1 MHESILPDTPV
12 TDYCDHDIRSSS
24 RVHIC
29 QCPTLK
35 LYYKN
40 RLLNVIYIRY
50 WRHSFSQSP
59 DIPILLATQQAIQAD
74 GQSYLPIIRE
84 INIYLNCEEIPLL
97 HLTALVISKLGCE
110 ILAGMLFI
118 MSNQII
124 INTLK
129 SVITINNK
137 YDVNFSSLGRS
148 TAFLCQ
154 LTEFYFLE
162 IPFKY
167 QYPRILL
174 IIQNFQLSLISN
186 SQKTVQNHQLSKM
199 TNQHLHYLIP

>member
-1 MHESILPDTPV
+1 
-12 TDYCDHDIRSSS
+12 
-24 RVHIC
+24 
-29 QCPTLK
+29 
-35 LYYKN
+35 
-40 RLLNVIYIRY
+40 
-50 WRHSFSQSP
+50 
-59 DIPILLATQQAIQAD
+59 
-74 GQSYLPIIRE
+74 
-84 INIYLNCEEIPLL
+84 
-97 HLTALVISKLGCE
+97 
-110 ILAGMLFI
+110 MLFI

-137 YDVNFSSLGRS
+137 YDVNFSSLRRS

-199 TNQHLHYLIP
+199 TNQHLHYLIPWNFLYSLKEIIPLLKFEIHITMRTSRLENQSQTNSSPQWYYKPLLRDKSWPTKSVTLTTTKTT